1 MQGTTHI
8 AGVETREV
16 LHAKSSACPLCSFD
30 HQTYLF
36 LRHGA
41 RVHRCANCGLTM
53 LHPQP
58 TDSEILSF
66 YERNIGPDAFANNG
80 HLTSSFT
87 ERDAANAY
95 VSRLRKHKAPRS
107 RMLLVARKEHPF
119 VTAAESAGF
128 QVETV
133 LDMSELRRTNLAEE
147 YYDCAVLIFQLEKSS
162 RPIDTLEQIH
172 KALKP
177 DGLLF
182 LVTPSMDS
190 WSAQFLRSQWT
201 EWRPEN
207 LYYFDRQTIQAML
220 LRSGFSHIEISNDRR
235 RYSLQHL
242 YGRASTSPRTLL
254 TSLVQA
260 ICYPL
265 PDQIRARLR
274 MRLPASGILVTARRA
289 RRRDRPLLSIIVP
302 VYNER
307 STFVKTMEAIIA
319 KELPGADKEIV
330 VVESN
335 STDGTRELV
344 LSYQGS
350 HGVKILLEDRPK
362 GKGSAVRT
370 GFKHAE
376 GDLILIQDAD
386 EEYDVNDYDAL
397 IDPLITYQTAFVL
410 GSRHIEGWKIREF
423 NQQPGVTAF
432 FNLGHLIFAGLLNLM
447 YGQRMKDPF
456 TMYKVFRRDC
466 LHGLKFECNRFDF
479 DFELVIKLLRKGYTP
494 VEIPVNYKSRSF
506 KEGKKV
512 SAVRDPFTWVRA
524 LAKYRFSSI
533 YHEPEQLGDSHTA
546 ED

>member
-1 MQGTTHI
+1 MQGTTDVT
-8 AGVETREV
+8 GVKIREA
-16 LHAKSSACPLCSFD
+16 LHTESSACPLCSFD
-30 HQTYLF
+30 HQIYLF

-66 YERNIGPDAFANNG
+66 YERHIGPETFANNG
-80 HLTSSFT
+80 HLTNSFT
-87 ERDAANAY
+87 EQDAANAY
-95 VSRLRKHKAPRS
+95 VDRLRKYKAPRS
-107 RMLLVARKEHPF
+107 RMLLVALKEHPF
-119 VTAAESAGF
+119 VSAVESAGF

-133 LDMSELRRTNLAEE
+133 LDTGGLLGTNLDEE

-162 RPIDTLEQIH
+162 RPIETLERIH

-177 DGLLF
+177 GGLLF
-182 LVTPSMDS
+182 LITPSMDS

-207 LYYFDRQTIQAML
+207 LYYFDKQTIQAIL
-220 LRSGFSHIEISNDRR
+220 LRCGFSHIEISNDRR

-242 YGRASTSPRTLL
+242 YGRASTSPRTPL

-260 ICYPL
+260 ICFPL
-265 PDQIRARLR
+265 PDQIRTRLR
-274 MRLPASGILVTARRA
+274 MKLPASGILVTARRA
-289 RRRDRPLLSIIVP
+289 RRRDRPLVSIIVP

-307 STFVKTMEAIIA
+307 STFVQTMEAIIA

-344 LSYQGS
+344 LGYQGA
-350 HGVKILLEDRPK
+350 HGVKVLLEDRPK

-370 GFKHAE
+370 GFKHAQ

-386 EEYDVNDYDAL
+386 AEYDVNDYDAL
-397 IDPLITYQTAFVL
+397 IDPLITYKTAFVL

-456 TMYKVFRRDC
+456 TMFKVFRRDC

-479 DFELVIKLLRKGYTP
+479 DFELVIKLLRKGYRP
-494 VEIPVNYKSRSF
+494 VEIPVNYKARSF

-512 SAVRDPFTWVRA
+512 SAVRDPFTWIRA

-533 YHEPEQLGDSHTA
+533 YNEPEQLSDSHTA